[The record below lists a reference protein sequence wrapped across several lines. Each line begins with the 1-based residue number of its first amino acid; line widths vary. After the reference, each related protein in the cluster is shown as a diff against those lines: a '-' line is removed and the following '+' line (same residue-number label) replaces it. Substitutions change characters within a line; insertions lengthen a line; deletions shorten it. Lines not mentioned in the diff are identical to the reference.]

1 MLARTVGAPLE
12 HRKFVGKIEGK
23 KNEVRAHSKIPIE
36 IL

>member
-12 HRKFVGKIEGK
+12 HRKFVGKIEGE
-23 KNEVRAHSKIPIE
+23 KNEVRAHSKIPTE